1 MVTQDMPSPGV
12 ETQAPATPPENS
24 AEVELKFEINPASL
38 PPLPEELAVTID
50 QVYVAIGENKSELRF
65 RRIEDMS
72 GNVTHTMNLKTGEGF
87 VRDEPINERPIPQD
101 LFDAYLEQHPNSD
114 MLKKIRVDIPF
125 GEYKISVD
133 RYIDETNAGL
143 IVAEVEFYGDSLE
156 EKLQAAAAFTP
167 PEWFGRDVT
176 KDPEY
181 KNQALAS
188 KRRKLAEAS
197 MQRALGTSIVRSEN

>member
-1 MVTQDMPSPGV
+1 MVTPDTPNLGV
-12 ETQAPATPPENS
+12 EIQAPSTPPENS
-24 AEVELKFEINPASL
+24 AEVELKFEIDPALL

-50 QVYVAIGENKSELRF
+50 QIYVAIGSNKSELRF
-65 RRIEDMS
+65 RRIEDVN
-72 GNVTHTMNLKTGEGF
+72 GNVSHTMNLKTGEGF

-101 LFDAYLEQHPNSD
+101 LFDAYMEQHPNSD

-125 GEYKISVD
+125 GQYKISVD
-133 RYIDETNAGL
+133 RYIDEANAGL
-143 IVAEVEFYGDSLE
+143 IVAEVEFYGDTLE
-156 EKLQAAAAFTP
+156 EKLQAAASFVP

-197 MQRALGTSIVRSEN
+197 VRRALGPNVVKSTN

>member
-1 MVTQDMPSPGV
+1 MVTPDMPVQSV
-12 ETQAPATPPENS
+12 EHQTLATPPENS
-24 AEVELKFEINPASL
+24 AEVELKFVIDPALL

-50 QVYVAIGENKSELRF
+50 QVYVAIGKNKSELRL

-72 GNVTHTMNLKTGEGF
+72 GDVTHTMNMKTGEGF
-87 VRDEPINERPIPQD
+87 VRDEPINERPIPED

-125 GEYKISVD
+125 GQYKISVD
-133 RYIDETNAGL
+133 RYIDEVNAGL
-143 IVAEVEFYGDSLE
+143 IVAEVEFYGDTLE
-156 EKLQAAAAFTP
+156 EKLQAAANFVP

-176 KDPEY
+176 KEPEF

-188 KRRKLAEAS
+188 KRRKLAKAS
-197 MQRALGTSIVRSEN
+197 VKRALGPTIVTSND